1 MAASLRPI
9 VFDNEPNRKLRLR
22 SHQPVA
28 QLTVEAASATL
39 RETGAARRKLRFKQ
53 QARVFT
59 PNSFEIHSHL
69 LEGAR
74 YVE

>member
-22 SHQPVA
+22 SHQPVT
-28 QLTVEAASATL
+28 QLTVEAASATV

-53 QARVFT
+53 
-59 PNSFEIHSHL
+59 
-69 LEGAR
+69 
-74 YVE
+74 